1 MTPDTLFSIANG
13 IALLGWIALVVL
25 YSKPQMP
32 RIVIGSAVFLLCV
45 AYLVLLVPGL
55 GDMNP
60 EAFNTLGG
68 VMQLFTQ
75 SEAVL
80 VGWIHYLAFDLMTG
94 VTIAVSGRR
103 NGYNRWI
110 LMPGF
115 FFTFMLGPV
124 GLLFYIVMLSVKKR
138 EWLPSMF

>member
-1 MTPDTLFSIANG
+1 MTPDTLFSMANG
-13 IALLGWIALVVL
+13 IALLGWIVLIVL

-32 RIVIGSAVFLLCV
+32 KIVIGSAVVLLCV
-45 AYLVLLVPGL
+45 AYLILLVPGL

-103 NGYNRWI
+103 NGFNRWV
-110 LMPGF
+110 LMPSF

-124 GLLFYIVMLSVKKR
+124 GLLFYLVLLSVKKR

>member
-13 IALLGWIALVVL
+13 IALLGWIALIVM
-25 YSKPQMP
+25 YSSPKMS
-32 RIVIGSAVFLLCV
+32 RIVIGSAVLLLCM
-45 AYLVLLVPGL
+45 AYLILLVPGL
-55 GDMNP
+55 GNMDP

-75 SEAVL
+75 PEAVL

-94 VTIAVSGRR
+94 VTIAVSGIK
-103 NGYNRWI
+103 NGFNRWV
-110 LMPGF
+110 LLPCF

-124 GLLFYIVMLSVKKR
+124 GLLFYLVLLSVKNR
-138 EWLPSMF
+138 EWFPSMF